1 MSHLSPTPSHSG
13 LAPLL
18 EEASKLRRFTG
29 PPAEFWP
36 ALVSVMA
43 RLAEASRGV
52 LIVGQA
58 ALPDKLRKL
67 SDWTQPGYSDPALVP
82 FIKGAPALAVK
93 ALEFGQAL
101 EPIGP
106 GLLPDSTHFGICIRL
121 QFQGGADGCVAAFLI
136 PNTTEA
142 KAGEL
147 LLRLALLADIP
158 LDYQAQRNTQ
168 QPKAEAEKFASVLD
182 VLSQVNAEGRFL
194 AALMALANGV
204 ASQLQCERVGVGW
217 LDSGYIRLK
226 ALSRTERF
234 EPKMAA
240 VQALEAAME
249 EALDQDEEI
258 LWPQPDSSRS
268 VVRDH
273 AAFAQGQGVQHLV
286 SLPIRVAG
294 KGVAVLTCE
303 RQAAPF
309 SEVTIQQLR
318 MVCDQVARRLSDLQ
332 ASDRWFGSRWTHRLK
347 QRLETWVG
355 PEHTWAKVGAI
366 GASGAVLL
374 LFLPIYPIRIEGNFI
389 VRSEEQSYLSAP
401 FDGFIQSA
409 AVRPGDVLTNGAT
422 LMRFN
427 TEQIEL
433 EESAAIAD
441 QTRYL
446 REAEKARAARN
457 LAEMRIAQAQADQ
470 AAARLGLVRHRL
482 SQATLK
488 APFNGVIVE
497 GDLRQRIAAPVRQG
511 DPLYKFARIDS
522 LFIEAEIS
530 ERDAHRLTS
539 KATGEVAFVA
549 QPDSKYPVQVLRV
562 EPSAVPKET
571 GNIFIVRASL
581 TGDPQTWWR
590 PGMSGLCKID
600 SGRGT
605 LFWILTH
612 RTVDFLRLNLW
623 W

>member
-1 MSHLSPTPSHSG
+1 MSHLPSPLSHGG

-18 EEASKLRRFTG
+18 EEASKLRRFSG

-82 FIKGAPALAVK
+82 FIKGAPALAVR
-93 ALEFGQAL
+93 ALEVGQAL

-106 GLLPDSTHFGICIRL
+106 GLLPDSTHIAICIRL

-136 PNTTEA
+136 PNSTEA
-142 KAGEL
+142 KAGEF

-204 ASQLQCERVGVGW
+204 ASQLQCERVGIGW
-217 LDSGYIRLK
+217 LESGYIRLK

-240 VQALEAAME
+240 VQTMEAAME

-258 LWPQPDSSRS
+258 LWPQPDNSRS
-268 VVRDH
+268 IVRDH

-318 MVCDQVARRLSDLQ
+318 MVCDQVARRLSDLH
-332 ASDRWFGSRWTHRLK
+332 ASDRWFGSRWMHRLK
-347 QRLETWVG
+347 QRMETWVG
-355 PEHTWAKVGAI
+355 PEHTWAKVSAI
-366 GASGAVLL
+366 GATGVVLL

-409 AVRPGDVLTNGAT
+409 SVGA
-422 LMRFN
+422 
-427 TEQIEL
+427 
-433 EESAAIAD
+433 
-441 QTRYL
+441 
-446 REAEKARAARN
+446 
-457 LAEMRIAQAQADQ
+457 
-470 AAARLGLVRHRL
+470 
-482 SQATLK
+482 
-488 APFNGVIVE
+488 
-497 GDLRQRIAAPVRQG
+497 
-511 DPLYKFARIDS
+511 
-522 LFIEAEIS
+522 
-530 ERDAHRLTS
+530 
-539 KATGEVAFVA
+539 
-549 QPDSKYPVQVLRV
+549 
-562 EPSAVPKET
+562 
-571 GNIFIVRASL
+571 
-581 TGDPQTWWR
+581 
-590 PGMSGLCKID
+590 
-600 SGRGT
+600 
-605 LFWILTH
+605 
-612 RTVDFLRLNLW
+612 
-623 W
+623 

>member
-1 MSHLSPTPSHSG
+1 MSHSSPIEPRPGVPT
-13 LAPLL
+13 LL
-18 EEASKLRRFTG
+18 EEASRLRRFSG

-36 ALVSVMA
+36 SLLSVMA
-43 RLAEASRGV
+43 RMAEASRAL
-52 LIVGQA
+52 LIVGQP

-67 SDWTQPGYSDPALVP
+67 GDWSQPGYSDPALIP
-82 FIKGAPALAVK
+82 FIKGTPALAVK
-93 ALEFGQAL
+93 ALESGQAMETL
-101 EPIGP
+101 GAGI
-106 GLLPDSTHFGICIRL
+106 LPDSVHVAVCIRL

-136 PNTTEA
+136 PNSSEA
-142 KAGEL
+142 KAGEAL
-147 LLRLALLADIP
+147 FRLALLADIP

-182 VLSQVNAEGRFL
+182 VLSQVNAEGRFVG
-194 AALMALANGV
+194 ALMALANGV
-204 ASQLQCERVGVGW
+204 ASQLQCERVGIGW
-217 LDSGYIRLK
+217 LESGYIRLK

-249 EALDQDEEI
+249 EAVDQDEEI
-258 LWPQPDSSRS
+258 LWPAPEHSKS

-273 AAFAQGQGVQHLV
+273 AAFAQAQGVRHLV
-286 SLPIRVAG
+286 SLPIRVEG
-294 KGVAVLTCE
+294 KAVGVLTCE
-303 RQAAPF
+303 RQSAEF
-309 SEVTIQQLR
+309 SEVTLQQLR
-318 MVCDQVARRLSDLQ
+318 VVCDQIARRLSDLH
-332 ASDRWFGSRWTHRLK
+332 ASDRWFGSRWA
-347 QRLETWVG
+347 QRLRKQAETWVG
-355 PEHTWAKVGAI
+355 PEHTWMKLASI
-366 GASGAVLL
+366 GGAVLLVL
-374 LFLPIYPIRIEGNFI
+374 LFLPIYPVRIEGNFI

-409 AVRPGDVLTNGAT
+409 EVRPGDVLTQGAP

-427 TEQIEL
+427 TEQLEL

-482 SQATLK
+482 SQAILK

-522 LFIEAEIS
+522 LYIEAEVS
-530 ERDAHRLTS
+530 ERDAHRLGGKVS
-539 KATGEVAFVA
+539 GEIAFVA

-571 GNIFIVRASL
+571 GNIFIVRAALS
-581 TGDPQTWWR
+581 GQPQSWWR
-590 PGMSGLCKID
+590 PGMSGLCKLD
-600 SGRGT
+600 AGRGT

-612 RTVDFLRLNLW
+612 RTVDFLRLHLW

>member
-1 MSHLSPTPSHSG
+1 
-13 LAPLL
+13 
-18 EEASKLRRFTG
+18 
-29 PPAEFWP
+29 
-36 ALVSVMA
+36 MA
-43 RLAEASRGV
+43 RMVEAGRGL
-52 LIVGQA
+52 LIVGQPTQPA
-58 ALPDKLRKL
+58 KLRKL
-67 SDWTQPGYSDPALVP
+67 SDWTQPGYSDPALVR
-82 FIKGAPALAVK
+82 FIQGAPDLAVK
-93 ALEFGQAL
+93 ALESGRSL
-101 EPIGP
+101 ENLGP
-106 GLLPDSTHFGICIRL
+106 GILPETLDMAVGIRL
-121 QFQGGADGCVAAFLI
+121 QFQGGTDGCVAVFLI
-136 PNTTEA
+136 PNSTET
-142 KAGEL
+142 KAAEAL
-147 LLRLALLADIP
+147 FRLALLADIP
-158 LDYQAQRNTQ
+158 LDYQAQRNAQ
-168 QPKAEAEKFASVLD
+168 QPRADAEKFASVLD

-194 AALMALANGV
+194 GALMALANGI
-204 ASQLQCERVGVGW
+204 ASQLQCERVGIGW
-217 LDSGYIRLK
+217 LESGYIRLK
-226 ALSRTERF
+226 VLSRTERF

-240 VQALEAAME
+240 VQSLEAAME

-258 LWPQPDSSRS
+258 VWPQPDPARS
-268 VVRDH
+268 VTRDH
-273 AAFAQGQGVQHLV
+273 AAFAAAQGVRHLV

-303 RQAAPF
+303 RQSEPF
-309 SEVTIQQLR
+309 PEVTLQQLR
-318 MVCDQVARRLSDLQ
+318 LVCDQLACRLSDLH

-347 QRLETWVG
+347 KRLETWVG
-355 PEHTWAKVGAI
+355 PQHTWAKAGAI
-366 GASGAVLL
+366 GATLLVVL
-374 LFLPIYPIRIEGNFI
+374 LFLPVYPVRIEGNFI

-409 AVRPGDVLTNGAT
+409 QVRPGDVLTNGAT

-427 TEQIEL
+427 TEQLEL

-470 AAARLGLVRHRL
+470 AAARLGLVRHRI

-511 DPLYKFARIDS
+511 DPLYKFARIDT
-522 LFIEAEIS
+522 LYVEAEIS
-530 ERDAHRLTS
+530 ERDAHRMPPQ
-539 KATGEVAFVA
+539 ATGEIAFVA
-549 QPDSKYPVQVLRV
+549 QPDSKHPIQLLRL

-571 GNIFIVRASL
+571 GNIFIVRAAL
-581 TGDPQTWWR
+581 TGPAQSWWR

-600 SGRGT
+600 AGRGT

-612 RTVDFLRLNLW
+612 RTVDFLRLHLW

>member
-1 MSHLSPTPSHSG
+1 MSTPSPIPAPAG
-13 LAPLL
+13 MPPLL
-18 EEASKLRRFTG
+18 EEASRLRRFSGT
-29 PPAEFWP
+29 PAEFWP
-36 ALVSVMA
+36 SLLSVMA
-43 RLAEASRGV
+43 RMVDARRAI

-67 SDWTQPGYSDPALVP
+67 GDWSVPGYSAPALIP
-82 FIKGAPALAVK
+82 FIKQAPSLATAALQTGQSVENLGDGTLPETANMAV
-93 ALEFGQAL
+93 G
-101 EPIGP
+101 
-106 GLLPDSTHFGICIRL
+106 IRL
-121 QFQGGADGCVAAFLI
+121 QFQGGTDGCVALFLI
-136 PNTTEA
+136 PDSTTA
-142 KAGEL
+142 KAEEAL
-147 LLRLALLADIP
+147 FRLALLADIP
-158 LDYQAQRNTQ
+158 LDYQAQRNSQ

-182 VLSQVNAEGRFL
+182 VLAQVNSEGRFL
-194 AALMALANGV
+194 GALMALANGL
-204 ASQLQCERVGVGW
+204 ASQLQCERVGIGW
-217 LDSGYIRLK
+217 LESGYIRLK
-226 ALSRTERF
+226 VLSRTERF

-240 VQALEAAME
+240 VQSLEAAME

-258 LWPQPDSSRS
+258 LWPQPEHARS
-268 VVRDH
+268 VARDH
-273 AAFAQGQGVQHLV
+273 AAFATAQGVQHLV
-286 SLPIRVAG
+286 SLPIRVGG

-303 RQAAPF
+303 RQSSAF

-318 MVCDQVARRLSDLQ
+318 LVCDQLARRLSDLH
-332 ASDRWFGSRWTHRLK
+332 ASDRWFGSRWSHRLK
-347 QRLETWVG
+347 QHLQTWVG
-355 PEHTWAKVGAI
+355 PEHTWAKAGAI
-366 GASGAVLL
+366 GASLVLIL
-374 LFLPIYPIRIEGNFI
+374 LFLPVYPVRIEGTFI

-409 AVRPGDVLTNGAT
+409 QVRPGDVLTNGAPM
-422 LMRFN
+422 MRFN
-427 TEQIEL
+427 TEQLEL

-446 REAEKARAARN
+446 REAEKARAAKN

-511 DPLYKFARIDS
+511 DPLYKFARIDN
-522 LFIEAEIS
+522 LYIEAEIS
-530 ERDAHRLTS
+530 ERDSHRIPA
-539 KATGEVAFVA
+539 KATGEIAFVA
-549 QPDSKYPVQVLRV
+549 QPDSKHPVQVVRV

-571 GNIFIVRASL
+571 GNVFIVRAGL
-581 TGDPQTWWR
+581 NGPLQPWWR

-600 SGRGT
+600 AGRGT

-612 RTVDFLRLNLW
+612 RTVDFLRLHLW